1 MKKYF
6 LVALVLL
13 PLTVSAGNV
22 LKDTIKAKRKY
33 DHNKHQITNTLNNTK
48 RDIEDLTNGTYV
60 QNKMKREVNEATS
73 QYTNKVERVKN
84 ATDPD
89 QLKRKVNN
97 ELNREFDEWLYDEDW
112 CLMYQLRQKDKV
124 AHEPPF
130 YYPTFLH

>member
-13 PLTVSAGNV
+13 PLTASAGNV

-33 DHNKHQITNTLNNTK
+33 DHNKHQITNTLSNTK

-73 QYTNKVERVKN
+73 STRIKWN
-84 ATDPD
+84 A
-89 QLKRKVNN
+89 LKMRLIQTRSSV
-97 ELNREFDEWLYDEDW
+97 R
-112 CLMYQLRQKDKV
+112 
-124 AHEPPF
+124 
-130 YYPTFLH
+130 

>member
-6 LVALVLL
+6 LVTLVLL
-13 PLTVSAGNV
+13 PLTASASNM

-73 QYTNKVERVKN
+73 STRIKWN
-84 ATDPD
+84 A
-89 QLKRKVNN
+89 LKMPLTQTRSSV
-97 ELNREFDEWLYDEDW
+97 R
-112 CLMYQLRQKDKV
+112 
-124 AHEPPF
+124 
-130 YYPTFLH
+130 

>member
-13 PLTVSAGNV
+13 PLTASASNM

-60 QNKMKREVNEATS
+60 QNKMKRKVNEATS

-97 ELNREFDEWLYDEDW
+97 ELNREFDEWLYDED
-112 CLMYQLRQKDKV
+112 
-124 AHEPPF
+124 
-130 YYPTFLH
+130 

>member
-13 PLTVSAGNV
+13 PLTASAGNV

-33 DHNKHQITNTLNNTK
+33 DHNKHQITNTLSNTK

-73 QYTNKVERVKN
+73 STRIKWN
-84 ATDPD
+84 A
-89 QLKRKVNN
+89 LKMPLIQTSSSVR
-97 ELNREFDEWLYDEDW
+97 
-112 CLMYQLRQKDKV
+112 
-124 AHEPPF
+124 
-130 YYPTFLH
+130 